1 MTVDVPRIDSF
12 PPPRSD
18 ALGASVKAS
27 HFDVASLTAAVSKGD
42 AAAVEAFYRR
52 YFDWLYAEARR
63 ATRRDES
70 FCLDVVHDAV
80 LKIVRTIRPV
90 AKEPQLLTWLRLVV
104 QTVAFDLIRGERR
117 RSKRETNRR
126 DSSPTTNAAVEVEH
140 GEQTNWLRE
149 QLTLLDP
156 HIVQLIELRYTHRW
170 TLQRIAQRLGLSVGT
185 VDGRLRRALERLR
198 EAAVEVGHV

>member
-1 MTVDVPRIDSF
+1 
-12 PPPRSD
+12 
-18 ALGASVKAS
+18 LGASEKAS
-27 HFDVASLTAAVSKGD
+27 PIGATDIAALTAAVSKGD

-63 ATRRDES
+63 ATRRDEA

-90 AKEPQLLTWLRLVV
+90 EKEPQLLAWLRLVV

-117 RSKRETNRR
+117 RSRREASRG
-126 DSSPTTNAAVEVEH
+126 DSSSIECAATAVANE
-140 GEQTNWLRE
+140 EQAAWLRE

-156 HIVQLIELRYTHRW
+156 HIVQLIELRYTQRW
-170 TLQRIAQRLGLSVGT
+170 TLQRIAQRLGLSVAT